1 MTFKFPRTPHMK
13 GSKGTDDDV
22 FKNHYRY
29 NGLVIATEK
38 MDGSNISL
46 GKETWFTRAGNNY
59 NKEWTYPINTWYYPI
74 KEIMI

>member
-46 GKETWFTRAGNNY
+46 GKETWFTRA
-59 NKEWTYPINTWYYPI
+59 
-74 KEIMI
+74 